1 MRKAKK
7 KQSPNLEGRKQLK
20 RERID
25 KKEEKFSGKCQ
36 CNEDSCF
43 FFSKINK
50 IGNL

>member
-36 CNEDSCF
+36 CNEDIIF
-43 FFSKINK
+43 FFQR
-50 IGNL
+50 